1 MLDNKKMNGIAISKI
16 LYDELRTYV
25 TKQNKG
31 TPKMID
37 LSIGDDL
44 GGQVYANMKKKKI
57 ENETGFLFESV
68 HYDNISYV
76 DLLNI
81 IKKYNEDNDIYGIM
95 LQLPLTKQLQI
106 FERQIL
112 DSIDKN
118 KDVDGLTSI
127 SMGKLVVG
135 NEGFIPCTPKGII
148 ALLKAYDVNLD
159 GAKVCIINRSN
170 IVGKPLEQLF
180 LRENA
185 TTTVCHSHTKDL
197 QSIASQADI
206 VVAALNQR
214 EFITSDFIKDGA
226 VVIDVGVHKTKDG
239 VIVGDVKYDDV
250 YEKAALITPPTG
262 CVGVMTICMLA
273 YNLALSY
280 YGNKINDVL
289 NSGIEKAKV
298 KKYTRK

>member
-1 MLDNKKMNGIAISKI
+1 MLDNKKMNGIAISKV
-16 LYDELRTYV
+16 LYDELKTYV

-68 HYDNISYV
+68 HYDDISYV

-135 NEGFIPCTPKGII
+135 
-148 ALLKAYDVNLD
+148 D
-159 GAKVCIINRSN
+159 GQAGLACCDSWGRK
-170 IVGKPLEQLF
+170 ETD
-180 LRENA
+180 
-185 TTTVCHSHTKDL
+185 TTER
-197 QSIASQADI
+197 
-206 VVAALNQR
+206 LN
-214 EFITSDFIKDGA
+214 
-226 VVIDVGVHKTKDG
+226 
-239 VIVGDVKYDDV
+239 
-250 YEKAALITPPTG
+250 
-262 CVGVMTICMLA
+262 
-273 YNLALSY
+273 
-280 YGNKINDVL
+280 
-289 NSGIEKAKV
+289 
-298 KKYTRK
+298 